1 LLVPSVSSGD
11 AAHWP
16 ETFGV
21 IVKVLVANLGSTS
34 FKYRL
39 FDLPET
45 AGSTGGERELARGG
59 VERIGAAESRVYA
72 TAGSTKLEAVR
83 PVPDHAVAL
92 AAALE
97 QLTAEGGPLTSVEEV
112 AAVGFKAVHGGRVS
126 GVVRVGPDVL
136 AAMEEMAAVAP
147 AHNPPYVKAMRL
159 LGERLPKVPLVA
171 AFETGFHAT
180 IPDRNALYA
189 VPTDWVEKHLVRRW
203 GFHGASHRFV
213 ATRVTELV
221 AAKRPLRAISCH
233 LGGSSSVCW
242 IRDGKSVGTSMGMSP
257 QSGLPQ
263 NNRAGD
269 FDPFA
274 LLHVAKQ
281 TGRGFEDLLA
291 ELSGKAGL
299 AGMSGTSGDMRDL
312 EEAAAAGSRRAQT
325 AIDVYVASIRHWLGA
340 GIVELGGLD
349 CIAFAGGIGENS
361 PLTRAAVLAGLADL
375 GIAIDP
381 QANEAK
387 ASGEREIGAADARV
401 KVWVIPTNEE
411 LIVARQTRDV
421 LAGGSAPGSHSER
434 KGG

>member
-1 LLVPSVSSGD
+1 MK
-11 AAHWP
+11 
-16 ETFGV
+16 
-21 IVKVLVANLGSTS
+21 ILVANLGSTS

-39 FDLPET
+39 YDLPET
-45 AGSTGGERELARGG
+45 AGKDGGTELAKGG

-72 TAGSTKLEAVR
+72 TIAGRPLEAVM

-92 AAALE
+92 QAALD
-97 QLTAEGGPLTSVEEV
+97 QLTGDGGPLKSVDEV

-126 GVVRVGPDVL
+126 GVVRVTPDVL
-136 AAMEEMAAVAP
+136 AAMEEMALVAP
-147 AHNPPYVKAMRL
+147 AHNPPYVRAMRL
-159 LGERLPKVPLVA
+159 LGERMPRVPLVA

-180 IPDRNALYA
+180 IPPRNALYA

-213 ATRVTELV
+213 SERV
-221 AAKRPLRAISCH
+221 AALVPRRDGKPLRAISCH

-242 IRDGKSVGTSMGMSP
+242 IKDGKSVGASMGMSP

-274 LLHVAKQ
+274 LVHVAKA
-281 TGRGFEDLLA
+281 TGKGFAELLA
-291 ELSGKAGL
+291 ELSSQSGL

-312 EEAAAAGSRRAQT
+312 EEAAAAGSERART

-349 CIAFAGGIGENS
+349 AIAFAGGIGENS
-361 PLTRAAVLAGLADL
+361 PLTRAAVLAGLEEL
-375 GIAIDP
+375 GIRIESA
-381 QANEAK
+381 ANNATS
-387 ASGEREIGAADARV
+387 AGERSIGASDAKV
-401 KVWVIPTNEE
+401 AVWVIPTNEE
-411 LIVARQTRDV
+411 LIVARQARDL
-421 LAGGSAPGSHSER
+421 LAAG
-434 KGG
+434 K

>member
-1 LLVPSVSSGD
+1 M
-11 AAHWP
+11 
-16 ETFGV
+16 
-21 IVKVLVANLGSTS
+21 KVLVANLGSTS

-72 TAGSTKLEAVR
+72 TAGSTKLEAVK

-97 QLTAEGGPLTSVEEV
+97 QLTAEGGPLKSVEEV

-189 VPTDWVEKHLVRRW
+189 VPTEWVEKHLVRRW

-213 ATRVTELV
+213 ATRVAELV
-221 AAKRPLRAISCH
+221 AAKQPLRAISCH

-387 ASGEREIGAADARV
+387 AGGEREIGAADARV

>member
-1 LLVPSVSSGD
+1 MK
-11 AAHWP
+11 
-16 ETFGV
+16 
-21 IVKVLVANLGSTS
+21 ILVANLGSTS

-39 FDLPET
+39 FDLPER
-45 AGSTGGERELARGG
+45 AGESGAERELARGA
-59 VERIGAAESRVYA
+59 VDRIGAAESRVSSM
-72 TAGSTKLEAVR
+72 AGNRAVEAVM

-92 AAALE
+92 QAALE
-97 QLTAEGGPLTSVEEV
+97 QLTAEGGPLTSVDEV

-147 AHNPPYVKAMRL
+147 AHNPPYVRAMRL
-159 LGERLPKVPLVA
+159 LGERMPGVPLIA

-189 VPTDWVEKHLVRRW
+189 VPTDWVEKHRVRRW

-213 ATRVTELV
+213 AERLGALV
-221 AAKRPLRAISCH
+221 PRSGAPLGPSAKPLRAISCH

-242 IRDGKSVGTSMGMSP
+242 IRDGRSVGTSMGMSP

-274 LLHVAKQ
+274 LLHVAKH
-281 TGRGFEDLLA
+281 TGRGFEELLA

-312 EEAAAAGSRRAQT
+312 EQAAAEGNERART
-325 AIDVYVASIRHWLGA
+325 AIDVYVASIRHWLGG

-349 CIAFAGGIGENS
+349 AIGFAGGIGENS
-361 PLTRAAVLAGLADL
+361 PLTRPEVLAGLEDL
-375 GIAIDP
+375 GIVIDP
-381 QANEAK
+381 VKNDAK
-387 ASGEREIGAADARV
+387 ASGERSIHAASSRV
-401 KVWVIPTNEE
+401 AVWVIPTNEE
-411 LIVARQTRDV
+411 LIVARQARDLLV
-421 LAGGSAPGSHSER
+421 DVASKNG
-434 KGG
+434 KGA

>member
-1 LLVPSVSSGD
+1 M
-11 AAHWP
+11 
-16 ETFGV
+16 
-21 IVKVLVANLGSTS
+21 KVLVANLGSTS

-39 FDLPET
+39 FDLPER
-45 AGSTGGERELARGG
+45 AGETGTERELARGG
-59 VERIGAAESRVYA
+59 VERIGAAESRVYSSS
-72 TAGSTKLEAVR
+72 TPSRAGAAAAPRTMDTVM

-92 AAALE
+92 QAALE
-97 QLTAEGGPLTSVEEV
+97 QLTADGGPLGSVTEV

-126 GVVRVGPDVL
+126 GVVRVGPEVL
-136 AAMEEMAAVAP
+136 AAMEEMAEVAP
-147 AHNPPYVKAMRL
+147 AHNPPYVRAMRL
-159 LGERLPKVPLVA
+159 LAERLPQVPLVA

-213 ATRVTELV
+213 ATRLAELV
-221 AAKRPLRAISCH
+221 PGRRPLRAISCH

-242 IRDGKSVGTSMGMSP
+242 IRDGQSVGTSMGMSP

-281 TGRGFEDLLA
+281 TGRGFAELLH
-291 ELSGKAGL
+291 ELSGQAGL

-312 EEAAAAGSRRAQT
+312 EQAAAAGNARART

-349 CIAFAGGIGENS
+349 AIAFAGGIGENS
-361 PLTRAAVLAGLADL
+361 PLTRAAVLAGLEEL

-381 QANEAK
+381 AANA
-387 ASGEREIGAADARV
+387 APATGERPIGAASARV
-401 KVWVIPTNEE
+401 AVWVVPTNEE
-411 LIVARQTRDV
+411 LIVARQTRDL
-421 LAGGSAPGSHSER
+421 LASGPAAPGGAAGASAQTHKR
-434 KGG
+434 GG

>member
-1 LLVPSVSSGD
+1 M
-11 AAHWP
+11 
-16 ETFGV
+16 
-21 IVKVLVANLGSTS
+21 KVLVANLGSTS

-72 TAGSTKLEAVR
+72 TAGSTKLEAVK

-97 QLTAEGGPLTSVEEV
+97 QLTAEGGPLKSVEEV

-189 VPTDWVEKHLVRRW
+189 VPTEWVEKHLVRRW

-213 ATRVTELV
+213 ATRVADLV
-221 AAKRPLRAISCH
+221 AAKQPLRAISCH

-387 ASGEREIGAADARV
+387 AAGEREIGAADARV

-411 LIVARQTRDV
+411 LIVARQTRDL

>member
-1 LLVPSVSSGD
+1 
-11 AAHWP
+11 
-16 ETFGV
+16 
-21 IVKVLVANLGSTS
+21 VKVLVANLGSTS

-72 TAGSTKLEAVR
+72 TAGSTKLEAVK

-97 QLTAEGGPLTSVEEV
+97 QLTAEGGPLKSVEEV

-189 VPTDWVEKHLVRRW
+189 VPTEWVEKHLVRRW

-213 ATRVTELV
+213 ATRVADLV
-221 AAKRPLRAISCH
+221 AAKQPLRAISCH

-387 ASGEREIGAADARV
+387 AAGEREIGAADARV

-411 LIVARQTRDV
+411 LIVARQTRDL

>member
-1 LLVPSVSSGD
+1 MK
-11 AAHWP
+11 
-16 ETFGV
+16 
-21 IVKVLVANLGSTS
+21 ILVANLGSTS

-39 FDLPET
+39 FDLPADARQ
-45 AGSTGGERELARGG
+45 AGGTESELARGG
-59 VERIGAAESRVYA
+59 VERIGAAESRIYA
-72 TAGSTKLEAVR
+72 SVPRRGTGGHRKLEAVM

-97 QLTAEGGPLTSVEEV
+97 QLTADGGPLQSVDEV

-147 AHNPPYVKAMRL
+147 AHNPPYVRAMRL
-159 LGERLPKVPLVA
+159 VGARLPAVPLVA

-189 VPTDWVEKHLVRRW
+189 VPTEWAEKHLVRRW

-213 ATRVTELV
+213 AERL
-221 AAKRPLRAISCH
+221 AALAPKQPLRAISCH

-242 IRDGKSVGTSMGMSP
+242 IKDGRSVGTSMGMSP

-274 LLHVAKQ
+274 LLHMAKQ
-281 TGRGFEDLLA
+281 TGRGFEELFA
-291 ELSGKAGL
+291 ELSAKSGL

-312 EEAAAAGSRRAQT
+312 EEAAAAGSGAART
-325 AIDVYVASIRHWLGA
+325 VIDVYVASIRHWLGA

-349 CIAFAGGIGENS
+349 CIGFAGGIGENS
-361 PLTRAAVLAGLADL
+361 PLTRAAVLAGLEDL
-375 GIAIDP
+375 GIAVDP
-381 QANEAK
+381 AANARQSADERIISP
-387 ASGEREIGAADARV
+387 SGSRV
-401 KVWVIPTNEE
+401 TVWVIPTNEE
-411 LIVARQTRDV
+411 LIVARQTRDL
-421 LAGGSAPGSHSER
+421 LAAER
-434 KGG
+434 KTTAGIPKGGRG

>member
-1 LLVPSVSSGD
+1 MK
-11 AAHWP
+11 
-16 ETFGV
+16 
-21 IVKVLVANLGSTS
+21 ILVANLGSTS

-39 FDLPET
+39 FDLPER
-45 AGSTGGERELARGG
+45 AGEAGAERELARGG
-59 VERIGAAESRVYA
+59 VERIGAAESRVHA
-72 TAGSTKLEAVR
+72 TVGGRVIETVMT
-83 PVPDHAVAL
+83 VPDHAVAL
-92 AAALE
+92 QAALA
-97 QLTAEGGPLTSVEEV
+97 QLTADGGPLTSVDEV

-126 GVVRVGPDVL
+126 GVVKVGPDVL

-147 AHNPPYVKAMRL
+147 AHNPPYVRAMRL
-159 LGERLPKVPLVA
+159 LGERMPGVPLVA

-180 IPDRNALYA
+180 IPDRNAFYA
-189 VPTDWVEKHLVRRW
+189 VPTEWVEKHLVRRW

-213 ATRVTELV
+213 AGRLGELV
-221 AAKRPLRAISCH
+221 SAGAKGLRAVSCH

-242 IRDGKSVGTSMGMSP
+242 IREGRSVGTSMGMSP

-281 TGRGFEDLLA
+281 TGRSFEDLLV

-325 AIDVYVASIRHWLGA
+325 AIDVYVASVRHWLGA

-349 CIAFAGGIGENS
+349 AIGFAGGIGENS
-361 PLTRAAVLAGLADL
+361 PLTRAAVAAGLEDL
-375 GIAIDP
+375 GVAIDP
-381 QANEAK
+381 AKNAAQAA
-387 ASGEREIGAADARV
+387 GERSIHAASSRV
-401 KVWVIPTNEE
+401 AIWVIPTNEE
-411 LIVARQTRDV
+411 LIVARQARDL
-421 LAGGSAPGSHSER
+421 LAADRGTANG
-434 KGG
+434 KGA

>member
-1 LLVPSVSSGD
+1 MKL
-11 AAHWP
+11 
-16 ETFGV
+16 
-21 IVKVLVANLGSTS
+21 LVANLGSTS

-39 FDLPET
+39 FDLPASGGAGEET
-45 AGSTGGERELARGG
+45 ELARGG

-72 TAGSTKLEAVR
+72 SMTSAGGGTVETTM

-92 AAALE
+92 RAALE
-97 QLTAEGGPLTSVEEV
+97 QLTAAGGPLRSIDEV

-126 GVVRVGPDVL
+126 GVVRVTPDVL

-147 AHNPPYVKAMRL
+147 AHNPPYVRAMRL
-159 LGERLPKVPLVA
+159 LGEKMPGVPLVA

-180 IPDRNALYA
+180 IPPRNALYA
-189 VPTDWVEKHLVRRW
+189 VPTEWVDRHLVRRW

-213 ATRVTELV
+213 SQRLAAVAPVTG
-221 AAKRPLRAISCH
+221 RPQRAISCH

-242 IRDGKSVGTSMGMSP
+242 IRDGRSVGTSMGMSP

-274 LLHVAKQ
+274 LLHVARA
-281 TGRGFEDLLA
+281 TGRTCEDLFGELA
-291 ELSGKAGL
+291 AQSGL

-312 EEAAAAGSRRAQT
+312 EEAAAAGSERAQT

-349 CIAFAGGIGENS
+349 AIAFAGGIGENS
-361 PLTRAAVLAGLADL
+361 PLTRAAVVAGLEDL
-375 GIAIDP
+375 GIRLDAT
-381 QANEAK
+381 ANA
-387 ASGEREIGAADARV
+387 ARGGGERPIHAAGSRV
-401 KVWVIPTNEE
+401 AIWVVPTNEE
-411 LIVARQTRDV
+411 LIVARQTRDL
-421 LAGGSAPGSHSER
+421 LAGNAQHAGQPHSNR